1 MGRPRVDP
9 QPAIDVGSTRGISKI
24 DRVSMRCRPGVD
36 PRSIRIDPLIGPG
49 SIRGSRW
56 NGNRARIEPEF
67 DSGSLRDRSTR
78 SRCGI
83 DPDSMRDPP
92 WFDSES
98 ARGRSGI
105 ARGTIRFDPV
115 AMRVYPGSTRGRSG
129 WIRDGSAVCGRS
141 DIDPLSIRVGPD
153 RPGIDQ
159 GSVRDRSGIGLGSAR
174 GRGPSRKGPEID
186 PVSARCQ
193 PNVSPGAN
201 PTSAPVSTRNRSGS
215 DSEST

>member
-36 PRSIRIDPLIGPG
+36 PRSIKIDPLIGPG
-49 SIRGSRW
+49 SIMGSRW

-92 WFDSES
+92 WFDLN
-98 ARGRSGI
+98 RPGY
-105 ARGTIRFDPV
+105 DPV
-115 AMRVYPGSTRGRSG
+115 RPG
-129 WIRDGSAVCGRS
+129 
-141 DIDPLSIRVGPD
+141 IDAGL
-153 RPGIDQ
+153 PGIDQ
-159 GSVRDRSGIGLGSAR
+159 GSIRVDQGWIRSLCSIRYRSAVDPSRSRSTWDRSGVSPGSVR
-174 GRGPSRKGPEID
+174 DLPGVGPRSGAKQEGTGDRPGVCPA
-186 PVSARCQ
+186 PTQCQLRCQ
-193 PNVSPGAN
+193 PNVS
-201 PTSAPVSTRNRSGS
+201 PVSTRNRSGS